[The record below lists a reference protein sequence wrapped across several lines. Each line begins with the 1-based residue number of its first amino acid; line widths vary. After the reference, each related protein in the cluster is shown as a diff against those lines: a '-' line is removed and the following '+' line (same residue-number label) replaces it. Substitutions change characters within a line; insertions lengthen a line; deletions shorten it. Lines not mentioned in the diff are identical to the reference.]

1 MRPGAALGLWGRLV
15 PFIRP
20 YWPLILGAIAAI
32 VLTSLS
38 TLASISVARM
48 AAETFGDLSLSKLNA
63 LVIGLVAVYTG
74 KSLFTWL
81 SNLASASMALHA
93 IADLRSALFARLQ
106 NQSLAY
112 FEQRASGDL
121 SARLV
126 NDVNLLKDAL
136 VVATAELV
144 PSLIIVVCA
153 ISYLFVLNW
162 HLAALAVLG
171 MPVVGW
177 AIGLFANRL
186 RDWSSASQG
195 RVGDMLAYLNERLSN
210 VLLVKSFGQERH
222 EAERFATFNRDHLF
236 ATLRGAQVQALQTP
250 VVGFLQILAIGGVFW
265 LGGWEILNHQ
275 LTVPDLLAFAAAVG
289 VCIDPVLVVSNAVGK
304 IQQASGALDR
314 IFEVMDA
321 PAALEDSPEARTLPH
336 LRGEVGFNRIDFA
349 YDGKDLVLSGLDLR
363 IAAGAVIALVGPSGS
378 GKSTVTKLLQRFYDP
393 QAGSV
398 TLDGVDLRELRTD
411 WLRQQVGYVSQESA
425 LFSGTVADNIRY
437 GKLDATDAE
446 VEAAAKAANAHA
458 FITTFPDG
466 YQTRIGERGASLS
479 GGQRQRVAIARALL
493 RDPRLLILDEATS
506 ALDTESEAQVQ
517 EALEHLM
524 EGRTTLI
531 VAHRLST
538 IQKADRIVT
547 LADGRILEQGSHAD
561 LLSQGGLYSK
571 WYEHQTSVR

>member
-1 MRPGAALGLWGRLV
+1 MTSRAFPGLWGRLL

-32 VLTSLS
+32 VLTSVS
-38 TLASISVARM
+38 TLASISVARQ
-48 AAETFGDLSLSKLNA
+48 AAETFSNLTLERLNA
-63 LVIGLVAVYTG
+63 LVIALIAVYTG

-81 SNLASASMALHA
+81 ANLASASMALHA
-93 IADLRSALFARLQ
+93 IADLRAALFARLQ
-106 NQSLAY
+106 AQSLDY
-112 FEQRASGDL
+112 FERRASGDL

-136 VVATAELV
+136 VIATAELV
-144 PSLIIVVCA
+144 PSLIIVTCA
-153 ISYLFVLNW
+153 IGYLFVLNW

-171 MPVVGW
+171 MPLVGW

-186 RDWSSASQG
+186 RDWSSMSQG

-222 EAERFATFNRDHLF
+222 EAARFAAFNHDHLL

-265 LGGWEILNHQ
+265 MGGWEILNNQ

-304 IQQASGALDR
+304 IQQAAGALDR
-314 IFEVMDA
+314 IFEVMDT
-321 PAALEDSPEARTLPH
+321 PAALEDGPDARTLPH
-336 LRGEVGFNRIDFA
+336 LHGHIAFDRVVFGYE
-349 YDGKDLVLSGLDLR
+349 GKQPVLSSLELTV
-363 IAAGAVIALVGPSGS
+363 AAGSVVALVGPSGS
-378 GKSTVTKLLQRFYDP
+378 GKTTVTKLLQRFYDP
-393 QAGSV
+393 QEGRV
-398 TLDGVDLRELRTD
+398 TLDGVDLRELRSD
-411 WLRQQVGYVSQESA
+411 WLRQQVGYVSQESS
-425 LFSGTVADNIRY
+425 LFSGTIADNIRY
-437 GKLDATDAE
+437 GKLDASEAE
-446 VEAAAKAANAHA
+446 VEAAARAANAHG
-458 FITTFPDG
+458 FITGFPDA
-466 YQTRIGERGASLS
+466 YETRVGERGASLS
-479 GGQRQRVAIARALL
+479 GGQRQRIAIARALL

-517 EALEHLM
+517 EALERLM
-524 EGRTTLI
+524 QGRTTLI

-547 LADGRILEQGSHAD
+547 LSEGQVLEQGTHVD
-561 LLSQGGLYSK
+561 LLAQGGLYSK
-571 WYEHQTSVR
+571 WYEHQTSAR

>member
-1 MRPGAALGLWGRLV
+1 MKPSAFPGLWGRLI

-20 YWPLILGAIAAI
+20 YWPLILGAVAAI

-38 TLASISVARM
+38 TLGSISVARQ
-48 AAETFGDLSLSKLNA
+48 AAETFGDLSLGKLNA
-63 LVIGLVAVYTG
+63 LVLALIAVYTG

-81 SNLASASMALHA
+81 ANLASASMALRA
-93 IADLRSALFARLQ
+93 IADLRTALFARLQ
-106 NQSLAY
+106 SQSLDY

-136 VVATAELV
+136 VIATAELV

-171 MPVVGW
+171 MPLVGW
-177 AIGLFANRL
+177 AIGLFSNRL
-186 RDWSSASQG
+186 RDWSGAAQG

-222 EAERFATFNRDHLF
+222 EAARFAAFNRDHLL

-265 LGGWEILNHQ
+265 LGGWEILHHQ

-304 IQQASGALDR
+304 IQQAAGALDR

-321 PAALEDSPEARTLPH
+321 PAALEDGPDARTLTH
-336 LRGEVGFNRIDFA
+336 LRGDIAFNRVVFG
-349 YDGKDLVLSGLDLR
+349 YDDKRPVLASLQLQV
-363 IAAGAVIALVGPSGS
+363 AAGSVVALVGPSGS
-378 GKSTVTKLLQRFYDP
+378 GKTTVTKLLQRFYDP

-398 TLDGVDLRELRTD
+398 TLDGVDLRELRSD

-425 LFSGTVADNIRY
+425 LFSGTIADNIRY
-437 GKLDATDAE
+437 GKLDASDAE
-446 VEAAAKAANAHA
+446 VEAAARAANAHGFIAA
-458 FITTFPDG
+458 FPEG
-466 YQTRIGERGASLS
+466 YETRVGERGASLS

-524 EGRTTLI
+524 DGRTTLI

-538 IQKADRIVT
+538 IQQADRIVT
-547 LADGRILEQGSHAD
+547 LAEGRILEQGTHAG
-561 LLSQGGLYSK
+561 LLAQGGMYSK
-571 WYEHQTSVR
+571 WYERQTSVR

>member
-1 MRPGAALGLWGRLV
+1 MTRRAFPGLWGRLIPYV
-15 PFIRP
+15 RP
-20 YWPLILGAIAAI
+20 YWPLILGGIAAI

-38 TLASISVARM
+38 TLASISVARQ
-48 AAETFGDLSLSKLNA
+48 AAETFAALSLDKLNA
-63 LVIGLVAVYTG
+63 LVLALIAVYTG

-81 SNLASASMALHA
+81 ANLASASMALHA
-93 IADLRSALFARLQ
+93 IADLRTALFERLQ
-106 NQSLAY
+106 AQSLAY
-112 FEQRASGDL
+112 FERRASGDL
-121 SARLV
+121 AARLV
-126 NDVNLLKDAL
+126 SDVNLLKDAL

-171 MPVVGW
+171 MPLVGW
-177 AIGLFANRL
+177 AIGMFSHRL
-186 RDWSSASQG
+186 RDWSATAQG

-210 VLLVKSFGQERH
+210 VLLVKSFGQEGH
-222 EAERFATFNRDHLF
+222 EAARFASFNRDHLL

-250 VVGFLQILAIGGVFW
+250 VVGFLQILAIGAVFW
-265 LGGWEILNHQ
+265 MGGWEILNHQ

-304 IQQASGALDR
+304 IQQAAGALDR

-321 PAALEDSPEARTLPH
+321 PAALEDGPGARTLPH
-336 LRGEVGFNRIDFA
+336 LHGDIVFDRVVFA
-349 YDGKDLVLSGLDLR
+349 YDGMLPVLSGLELR
-363 IAAGAVIALVGPSGS
+363 VEAGSVVALVGPSGS
-378 GKSTVTKLLQRFYDP
+378 GKTTVTKLLQRFYDP

-398 TLDGVDLRELRTD
+398 TLDGVDLRELRSG

-425 LFSGTVADNIRY
+425 LFSGSIADNIRY

-446 VEAAAKAANAHA
+446 IAAAARAANAHA
-458 FITTFPDG
+458 FISAFPDG
-466 YQTRIGERGASLS
+466 YETRVGERGASLS
-479 GGQRQRVAIARALL
+479 GGQRQRIAIARALL

-517 EALEHLM
+517 EALERLM
-524 EGRTTLI
+524 QGRTTLI

-547 LADGRILEQGSHAD
+547 LAEGRVLEQGSHAD
-561 LLSQGGLYSK
+561 LLAQGGLYSK
-571 WYEHQTSVR
+571 WYDHQTSAR